1 VRTAAK
7 DQSTTRGAG
16 LSARRLVV
24 GAGWGAVA
32 TLVMS
37 ALMLAGTAAGVSP
50 MPKPVPVA
58 LVAHTL
64 GSLPKPALL
73 VLVLAVIAHL
83 TYGASAGALLA
94 GLVAR
99 VTVWVGVG
107 YAVVLWAVMGL
118 VWLPYLGWGLF
129 GTAQTAR
136 IAVVTLVL
144 HLVYGLTLGLLLDRK
159 SPRPTGYRQPA
170 TDDRSDVKRAG

>member
-7 DQSTTRGAG
+7 EQSATRGAG
-16 LSARRLVV
+16 LPARRLVV
-24 GAGWGAVA
+24 SAGWGAVA

-37 ALMLAGTAAGVSP
+37 ALMLAGTAIGVSP
-50 MPKPVPVA
+50 MPEPVPVA
-58 LVAHTL
+58 LVAHTF
-64 GSLPKPALL
+64 GSLPKPA

-107 YAVVLWAVMGL
+107 YAVALWAVMGL

-136 IAVVTLVL
+136 IAVATLVL
-144 HLVYGLTLGLLLDRK
+144 HLVYGVTLGLLLDRK
-159 SPRPTGYRQPA
+159 SPRPTGHRQPA